1 MSTARVTD
9 YVITPEAVETAG
21 CVTYWRV
28 SGDVNI
34 DAFTKAWID
43 AGLDAKF
50 LRKAPEPATALR
62 RAVLGLADRKAV
74 GETKEIRTLVRP
86 QQEPHSWAVVTEVV
100 EKGEAPRYSTQVIVS
115 FVDGHPQFET
125 LTHSEE
131 DASNI
136 SARVLLAY
144 NSQQGSF
151 ATEDITGWLVKLAR
165 LQGAITLR
173 ESGGVYFI
181 PRPSMDFWTKAADV
195 VEAVSGKGHQV
206 FRIPAMKNSEAVA
219 AIVDAIQAEAAKVA
233 ETMEEELLA
242 TGDDQLGKRAVK
254 TRQTDVEAL
263 LGKLADYETLLG
275 LQLDVRARVE
285 ALQANLAA
293 AAMLAL
299 PGEAVSS

>member
-1 MSTARVTD
+1 
-9 YVITPEAVETAG
+9 
-21 CVTYWRV
+21 
-28 SGDVNI
+28 
-34 DAFTKAWID
+34 
-43 AGLDAKF
+43 
-50 LRKAPEPATALR
+50 
-62 RAVLGLADRKAV
+62 
-74 GETKEIRTLVRP
+74 
-86 QQEPHSWAVVTEVV
+86 
-100 EKGEAPRYSTQVIVS
+100 
-115 FVDGHPQFET
+115 
-125 LTHSEE
+125 
-131 DASNI
+131 
-136 SARVLLAY
+136 
-144 NSQQGSF
+144 
-151 ATEDITGWLVKLAR
+151 
-165 LQGAITLR
+165 
-173 ESGGVYFI
+173 
-181 PRPSMDFWTKAADV
+181 MDFWTKAADV